1 MKSIKCPVGT
11 YLIIIEFVYILSLL
25 PTPKEI
31 IHELNRILFDF
42 FLWKGTDKVT
52 RLPKI
57 TEYENGGLK
66 TVDMESMMI
75 SLRLAWLAEK
85 SFWRE

>member
-1 MKSIKCPVGT
+1 M
-11 YLIIIEFVYILSLL
+11 SLL
-25 PTPKEI
+25 PAPKEI
-31 IHELNRILFDF
+31 VQELNLILVK

-66 TVDMESMMI
+66 TVDVESMMI
-75 SLRLAWLAEK
+75 SLRLPWLAEK
-85 SFWRE
+85 EFLERMTVLGIATYEFH